1 MEYIMTTELFNSL
14 CNVRGFNDING
25 QTYNEHIIII
35 LGNLL
40 DEETKES
47 ILKSETSAEALKLL
61 PFEYTHNYIMDN

>member
-1 MEYIMTTELFNSL
+1 MTTELFNSL

-61 PFEYTHNYIMDN
+61 PFEYTHNYIMDT

>member
-1 MEYIMTTELFNSL
+1 MTTELFNSL